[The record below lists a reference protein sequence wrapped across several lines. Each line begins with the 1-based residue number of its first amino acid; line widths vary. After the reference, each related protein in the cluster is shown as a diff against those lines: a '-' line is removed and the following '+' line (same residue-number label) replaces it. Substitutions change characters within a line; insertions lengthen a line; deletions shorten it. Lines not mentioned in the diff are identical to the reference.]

1 MVVRTRL
8 RAILTPL
15 LLYAVSG
22 AMSAYFVQTALH
34 GERGLKAKDEYK
46 IEIAR
51 LRGDLDRLKA
61 ERAGWLHRVTL
72 MHSDTV
78 DRDLAS
84 EEIRLKLGYV
94 DPRDLVIFTDANR
107 KR

>member
-22 AMSAYFVQTALH
+22 AMSAYFIQTAIH
-34 GERGLKAKDEYK
+34 GERGLKAKEEYK
-46 IEIAR
+46 IEIAE
-51 LRGDLDRLKA
+51 LRADLDKLKA

>member
-15 LLYAVSG
+15 LLYVVSG
-22 AMSAYFVQTALH
+22 AMSAYFIQTAIH
-34 GERGLKAKDEYK
+34 GERGLKTKNDYRVQ
-46 IEIAR
+46 IAD
-51 LRGDLDRLKA
+51 LRTDLDRLKA
-61 ERAGWLHRVTL
+61 EHAQWQHRVSL

-94 DPRDLVIFTDANR
+94 DPRDLVIFSDANR
-107 KR
+107 KH